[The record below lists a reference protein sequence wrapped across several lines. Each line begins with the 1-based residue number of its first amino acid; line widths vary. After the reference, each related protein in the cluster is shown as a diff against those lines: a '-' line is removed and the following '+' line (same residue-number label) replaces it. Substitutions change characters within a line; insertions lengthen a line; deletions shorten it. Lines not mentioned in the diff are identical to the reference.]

1 MLTLTVLEHLLLKLI
16 QGWIQ
21 HDLVGGGG
29 GCSVS
34 SGAELCR

>member
-1 MLTLTVLEHLLLKLI
+1 MFIYQYTVSHRMLK

-29 GCSVS
+29 G
-34 SGAELCR
+34 G